1 MGQHAGSPMI
11 STAHESAPPE
21 CGMDFA
27 VNMVEMLLSGR
38 LQSFPRELVVPTG
51 YMEISMNNRLQ
62 LALPA
67 FRQPTVA
74 LALLLVIGGVVAA
87 TNSTFWKAGDEPLL
101 TEETGGRS
109 VAWYAA
115 NIREARDI
123 NRACFGSATSAERPS
138 EEDCQNSL
146 RALNISH
153 VSQNYQN

>member
-1 MGQHAGSPMI
+1 MI
-11 STAHESAPPE
+11 PTAHESTLSGR
-21 CGMDFA
+21 GMDFA
-27 VNMVEMLLSGR
+27 GNIVEMLLSGR
-38 LQSFPRELVVPTG
+38 LQRFPRELAVPIG

-74 LALLLVIGGVVAA
+74 LALLLLIGGVVAA
-87 TNSTFWKAGDEPLL
+87 TSSTFWKAGDEPLSM
-101 TEETGGRS
+101 EETGGRS

-123 NRACFGSATSAERPS
+123 NRACFGSRSSTERPS